1 MQSQLALTGD
11 SLRFH
16 DDNDD
21 DDDDEEEQAKPKK
34 KERAPDCTKPR
45 LIVASVSHCFRR
57 PPCCS
62 FLIRTEDG
70 RGLSLFGET
79 SHA

>member
-1 MQSQLALTGD
+1 MQSELALTGD

-34 KERAPDCTKPR
+34 KKKGRPTALNRA
-45 LIVASVSHCFRR
+45 
-57 PPCCS
+57 
-62 FLIRTEDG
+62 
-70 RGLSLFGET
+70 
-79 SHA
+79 